1 MLRALY
7 NTAFVESITCI
18 EHYID
23 LQPSPLGKGDREA
36 VDEVIADLQPSPLGK
51 GDREAVDEVIAD
63 LQPSPLGKGDREAVD
78 EVITGPS
85 AFPAHLT

>member
-1 MLRALY
+1 
-7 NTAFVESITCI
+7 
-18 EHYID
+18 
-23 LQPSPLGKGDREA
+23 